1 MDFERDECHKFCNW
15 KTILCETNEGALKHL
30 LKLTGKHLY
39 RSLFFNEVPS
49 IGLSF
54 IEKRPMSVA

>member
-39 RSLFFNEVPS
+39 RSLFFNEVPCY
-49 IGLSF
+49 
-54 IEKRPMSVA
+54 RPQLY